1 MDRDTRGTRAIPIA
15 RVMIDTRRDVNGATR
30 CGPLGELLD
39 LDPYLIPG
47 DHIRD
52 HGTGYAGRC
61 GASCGFGLGDE
72 VSSFNH

>member
-15 RVMIDTRRDVNGATR
+15 RVMIDTRRDINSATR

-39 LDPYLIPG
+39 LDPYL
-47 DHIRD
+47 HIRD
-52 HGTGYAGRC
+52 HGTGYTGRC

-72 VSSFNH
+72 LSSFNH